1 MQKKKLNSNILNL
14 ALAWVIK
21 NPNVSTMLL
30 GASKGSQLEQNVKCL
45 SLARALTPQNLKEI
59 DDILGNKPAVSS
71 DTRRVVKK
79 TF

>member
-1 MQKKKLNSNILNL
+1 
-14 ALAWVIK
+14 
-21 NPNVSTMLL
+21 MLL